1 MMRNSANPAPDDAGD
16 ERDGIGITPLLLSA
30 MPFVL
35 LVLLY
40 IVFPAYGF
48 EIVDG
53 DEGSGFATLGIGL
66 VFVFIALLW
75 GALGI
80 YLVSESDG
88 YGKAI
93 GALLFFSLPSSFI
106 VVMAPWFRG

>member
-1 MMRNSANPAPDDAGD
+1 MMRNSANPAPDDGGD
-16 ERDGIGITPLLLSA
+16 VSDGIGNVPLLISL

-35 LVLLY
+35 LVVLY
-40 IVFPAYGF
+40 VFPIYGA
-48 EIVDG
+48 G
-53 DEGSGFATLGIGL
+53 TGGGQSGFDILSFGAGL

-80 YLVSESDG
+80 YLVSESDS

-93 GALLFFSLPSSFI
+93 GVLLFVTLPSSLV
-106 VVMAPWFRG
+106 VVMAPWFGS

>member
-1 MMRNSANPAPDDAGD
+1 MMRNSANPAPDDGG
-16 ERDGIGITPLLLSA
+16 EPEGIGKSPLLISL

-40 IVFPAYGF
+40 MVFPEYGLHALDRQGEF
-48 EIVDG
+48 N
-53 DEGSGFATLGIGL
+53 AAMLTLSL
-66 VFVFIALLW
+66 VFVFVALLW

-80 YLVSESDG
+80 YLVSESDS

-93 GALLFFSLPSSFI
+93 GVLLFFTLPASFV
-106 VVMAPWFRG
+106 VVMAPWFDP

>member
-1 MMRNSANPAPDDAGD
+1 MMRNSANPAPDDGGD
-16 ERDGIGITPLLLSA
+16 ATAGIGSSPLLISL

-40 IVFPAYGF
+40 IVFPAYGAQAT
-48 EIVDG
+48 G
-53 DEGSGFATLGIGL
+53 DRGFDVFSLGAGM
-66 VFVFIALLW
+66 VFVFVALLW

-80 YLVSESDG
+80 YLVSESDT

-93 GALLFFSLPSSFI
+93 GVLLFFTAPASFI
-106 VVMAPWFRG
+106 VVMAPWFKP